1 MSGEFGPV
9 IRKDDLDRTL
19 AEMEGYPRLT
29 IGSAAVHRANLLHA
43 VEHGGGSVV
52 ALRLAGDPIEDKAPS
67 VPVDQPALFD
77 MKEVA

>member
-19 AEMEGYPRLT
+19 AEMENHPRLT
-29 IGSAAVHRANLLHA
+29 IGSAAVHRADLLHA

-52 ALRLAGDPIEDKAPS
+52 ALRLAGDPVEGQ
-67 VPVDQPALFD
+67 VPDVSTDQGALFD
-77 MKEVA
+77 LEEVA